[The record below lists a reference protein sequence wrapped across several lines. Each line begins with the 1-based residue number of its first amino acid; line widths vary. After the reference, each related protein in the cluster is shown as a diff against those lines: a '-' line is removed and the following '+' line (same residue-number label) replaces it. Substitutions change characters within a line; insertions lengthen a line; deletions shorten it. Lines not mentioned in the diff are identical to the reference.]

1 LFTRYREYVW
11 FPQRLEA
18 INYHRA
24 VLICIDMA
32 FRTGYPEAVRMHD
45 FPLKKVLQVF
55 GLLAAVTLL
64 SVPARAT
71 MLFDASLTGAQEV
84 PPTASQGTGFG
95 TVLLNNALTQI
106 TVDLSWSGLTAA
118 ATAATIHGPA
128 APGMN
133 APVIFSLFSVPA
145 ATSGATPEETF
156 AITPAQVADL
166 EAGLFYFNI
175 HTSNFP
181 GGEIR
186 GQILAAVPEQGGT
199 CVLLGVSI
207 ASLVAFAHW
216 TRSPKTAG

>member
-1 LFTRYREYVW
+1 LK
-11 FPQRLEA
+11 P

-24 VLICIDMA
+24 VLICIDIVS
-32 FRTGYPEAVRMHD
+32 RTGYPGALRMHD
-45 FPLKKVLQVF
+45 FSLKKVLQVF

-84 PPTASQGTGFG
+84 PPNASPGTGFG
-95 TVLLNNALTQI
+95 TVLLYPLMTQI
-106 TVDLSWSGLTAA
+106 TVDLNWVGLTAP

-128 APGMN
+128 APDTN
-133 APVIFSLFSVPA
+133 APVIFTLSSVPA
-145 ATSGATPEETF
+145 ATSGTALEETF
-156 AITPAQVADL
+156 AITPAQVAYL
-166 EAGLFYFNI
+166 EAGLFYFNV

-186 GQILAAVPEQGGT
+186 GQILAAVVPEQGGT

-207 ASLVAFAHW
+207 AILVAFAHW
-216 TRSPKTAG
+216 ARSPKTAG

>member
-1 LFTRYREYVW
+1 
-11 FPQRLEA
+11 
-18 INYHRA
+18 
-24 VLICIDMA
+24 
-32 FRTGYPEAVRMHD
+32 MHD

-106 TVDLSWSGLTAA
+106 TVNLDWFNLTAP
-118 ATAATIHGPA
+118 ATVAHIHGPA
-128 APGMN
+128 APGTN
-133 APVIFSLFSVPA
+133 APVIFSLSGVPA
-145 ATSGATPEETF
+145 ATSGAIPEQTF

-175 HTSNFP
+175 HTPNFP

>member
-1 LFTRYREYVW
+1 
-11 FPQRLEA
+11 
-18 INYHRA
+18 
-24 VLICIDMA
+24 MA
-32 FRTGYPEAVRMHD
+32 FRTGYPGAVRMHD
-45 FPLKKVLQVF
+45 FLLKKVLQAF
-55 GLLAAVTLL
+55 GLFAVVTLF

-84 PPTASQGTGFG
+84 PPTVSPGTGFG

-106 TVDLSWSGLTAA
+106 TVDLSWSNLTTP

-128 APGMN
+128 APGTN
-133 APVIFSLFSVPA
+133 APVIFSLFNVPA
-145 ATSGATPEETF
+145 VTSGATQEETF

-166 EAGLFYFNI
+166 EAGLFYFNV
-175 HTSNFP
+175 HTSIFP
-181 GGEIR
+181 FGEIR

-216 TRSPKTAG
+216 ARSPKTAG

>member
-1 LFTRYREYVW
+1 M
-11 FPQRLEA
+11 Q
-18 INYHRA
+18 
-24 VLICIDMA
+24 
-32 FRTGYPEAVRMHD
+32 D
-45 FPLKKVLQVF
+45 FSLKKVLQVF
-55 GLLAAVTLL
+55 GVLAVVTLL

-84 PPTASQGTGFG
+84 PPNASPGTGFG
-95 TVLLNNALTQI
+95 TVLLLNNLTQI
-106 TVDLSWSGLTAA
+106 TVDLNWSGLTAS

-128 APGMN
+128 APGTN
-133 APVIFSLFSVPA
+133 APVIFSLSGVTA
-145 ATSGATPEETF
+145 TTSGFIPEQTF

-166 EAGLFYFNI
+166 EAGLFYFNV

-207 ASLVAFAHW
+207 AILVAFAHW
-216 TRSPKTAG
+216 ARSPKTAG

>member
-1 LFTRYREYVW
+1 VNSVW

-24 VLICIDMA
+24 VLIWVDIIS
-32 FRTGYPEAVRMHD
+32 RTGYPGAVRMND
-45 FPLKKVLQVF
+45 FSLKKVLQVF
-55 GLLAAVTLL
+55 GLLAALTLL

-106 TVDLSWSGLTAA
+106 TVNLEWFNLTAP
-118 ATAATIHGPA
+118 ATVAHIHGPA
-128 APGMN
+128 APGTN
-133 APVIFSLFSVPA
+133 APVIFSLSGVPA
-145 ATSGATPEETF
+145 ATSGAIPEQTF

-216 TRSPKTAG
+216 ARSPKTAG